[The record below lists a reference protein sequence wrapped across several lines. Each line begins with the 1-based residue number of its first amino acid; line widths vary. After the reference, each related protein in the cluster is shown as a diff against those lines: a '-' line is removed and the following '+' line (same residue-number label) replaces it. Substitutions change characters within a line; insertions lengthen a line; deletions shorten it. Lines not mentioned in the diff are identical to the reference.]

1 MPYRDT
7 WATCEEC
14 GKQFIFTVEE
24 QRRLDKMGFE
34 VEPTLCP
41 ECREEDKMESLE
53 SGEQQGV
60 VKWYEPKKRYGFITM
75 RGGDDIFFHRNAIAE
90 GKERD
95 FKEGVQVTFSVTESD
110 KGPEATDVKLAE

>member
-1 MPYRDT
+1 MPYRDS
-7 WATCEEC
+7 WATCEKC

-41 ECREEDKMESLE
+41 ECREQKEPET
-53 SGEQQGV
+53 GEQKGV

-75 RGGDDIFFHRNAIAE
+75 RSGEDIFFHRNAIVE
-90 GKERD
+90 GSEEE
-95 FKEGVQVTFSVTESD
+95 FKEGATVTFEVTESD
-110 KGPEATDVKLAE
+110 KGSEATSVALVPSA